1 MWRVFAGVT
10 LTILCT
16 AVGAV
21 GYAQPDIKVDKFC
34 STVTVNG
41 VAGQIWRI
49 TENGIATWVILG
61 SNRQYLAGAPAR
73 CVALLTRMLERQD
86 SQVPP
91 SIQPIPSIGNPAP
104 VPIAP
109 SGAEM
114 YNEN

>member
-1 MWRVFAGVT
+1 MWRVIDGVT

-34 STVTVNG
+34 STVKVNG

-49 TENGIATWVILG
+49 TENGIATWVILDD
-61 SNRQYLAGAPAR
+61 NRQYLAVAPAR
-73 CVALLTRMLERQD
+73 CIALLTRMLERQD

-91 SIQPIPSIGNPAP
+91 SIQPIPSTDNPAP

-114 YNEN
+114 YNAN

>member
-16 AVGAV
+16 GVGAV

-49 TENGIATWVILG
+49 TENGIATWVILDA
-61 SNRQYLAGAPAR
+61 NRQYLADAPAR
-73 CVALLTRMLERQD
+73 CIEILGEMLRRQEPQVA
-86 SQVPP
+86 P
-91 SIQPIPSIGNPAP
+91 SIQPIPATSEPTPI
-104 VPIAP
+104 PIAP
-109 SGAEM
+109 SGTGARDEK
-114 YNEN
+114 

>member
-1 MWRVFAGVT
+1 
-10 LTILCT
+10 
-16 AVGAV
+16 
-21 GYAQPDIKVDKFC
+21 
-34 STVTVNG
+34 VTVNG